1 MIEQVEFDDDDYCWT
16 TNPIRAI
23 FDYGESYSSTEE
35 TDSSSS
41 EEEEELILTPLLVQL
56 AREPTPSFRPYI
68 KIVLSPTEES
78 QVALTALIDTGTVC
92 STIRESHVAS
102 EEDFYS

>member
-41 EEEEELILTPLLVQL
+41 EEEEELILTVKQPLPVQL

-68 KIVLSPTEES
+68 KI
-78 QVALTALIDTGTVC
+78 G
-92 STIRESHVAS
+92 
-102 EEDFYS
+102 F